1 MKSFLRLPAVVA
13 AVSLGLVAAG
23 CADEEARLVEP
34 ELDFPYTSADGTSPA
49 PVTFDFGFGNDGE
62 DGEDDAEEGEDE
74 DDNEDSD
81 ADDSD
86 DSDDSGDA
94 DDSGDRDEP
103 APAPRRNVR
112 PAPAP
117 APSLPGAACAWP
129 AQAEAKEG
137 EEFSTFCDREWART
151 VTSDG
156 QQYFWEARG
165 SGWVSIDPVSEH
177 NGGVCWSKNDFE
189 KAPEAIRNAVVFCD
203 S

>member
-1 MKSFLRLPAVVA
+1 MKSFLRLPAA
-13 AVSLGLVAAG
+13 AAAISIALVAAG

-34 ELDFPYTSADGTSPA
+34 ELDFPYTSANGSSPA
-49 PVTFDFGFGNDGE
+49 PVTFDFGFGNDEDSDE
-62 DGEDDAEEGEDE
+62 DGEDDADDDE
-74 DDNEDSD
+74 NEDSD
-81 ADDSD
+81 SDDSDNSDDSD
-86 DSDDSGDA
+86 DSDDK
-94 DDSGDRDEP
+94 DEP

-117 APSLPGAACAWP
+117 VPTPNLPGSACAWP
-129 AQAEAKEG
+129 AQADAKPG